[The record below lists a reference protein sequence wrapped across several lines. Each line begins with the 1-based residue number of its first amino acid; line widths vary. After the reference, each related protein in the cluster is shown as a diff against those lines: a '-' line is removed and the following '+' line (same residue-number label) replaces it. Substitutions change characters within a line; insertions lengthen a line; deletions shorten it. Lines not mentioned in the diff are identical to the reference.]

1 MKKKISIGLSALVLF
16 VLFGFS
22 APPRSEA
29 GLNISVTIPLP
40 RLVIPAP
47 PALVL
52 IPGTYAYV
60 AADIETELIFYRG
73 YWYHPY
79 GGQWYRAADYR
90 GPWHFVVR
98 EGVPAALWRLPGYHR
113 HIHPGFR
120 RHPHRVVMKKW
131 RSWEREHIGKQPK
144 RKPYYKKKY
153 GRQLETRRHNRKKYG
168 RHSEAKR
175 YQREQGIKHPT
186 AKKGYRKTYDRPR
199 AAKRRYQEKHDFKD
213 AFRKNRGRDAVR
225 VGRRFRNN

>member
-1 MKKKISIGLSALVLF
+1 MKKKFSIGISALALFVIFGLSAP
-16 VLFGFS
+16 
-22 APPRSEA
+22 AKSEA
-29 GLNISVTIPLP
+29 GLTISLDIPLP

-79 GGQWYRAADYR
+79 GGRWYRAADYR

-98 EGVPAALWRLPGYHR
+98 EGVPAVLWRLPGYHR

-120 RHPHRVVMKKW
+120 RHPHRVVMGKW
-131 RSWEREHIGKQPK
+131 RTWEREQSGIQSK

-153 GRQLETRRHNRKKYG
+153 GRQPETRRHYRKKYD
-168 RHSEAKR
+168 RHPETKR
-175 YQREQGIKHPT
+175 YYREQDIKHST
-186 AKKGYRKTYDRPR
+186 AKQRYRKSDDRHPESR
-199 AAKRRYQEKHDFKD
+199 QRYQEKRGFKD
-213 AFRKNRGRDAVR
+213 ALRKDRGRDTMRA
-225 VGRRFRNN
+225 GRRLRSN